1 MGRQHSPFPSSVPA
15 QFPNVPQQQPLT
27 SPPFAALSFAHL
39 GGDAGGNPQSPG
51 ASLICGI
58 LLSVVSLLFSD
69 MKPKAEPAAWTGT
82 ADPWVPVLSSSGE
95 PVPQAGTT
103 SQQTAAGPW
112 DFPLPPLIHGG
123 RHPPHL
129 ASPLQT
135 LGQPRP
141 HQPRAPALRRPLTLG
156 LLWLSLTLTLVSSL
170 GGDGVL
176 LGTMH
181 CAGCP

>member
-103 SQQTAAGPW
+103 SQQTAAGLW
-112 DFPLPPLIHGG
+112 DFPP
-123 RHPPHL
+123 
-129 ASPLQT
+129 ASADPW
-135 LGQPRP
+135 GK
-141 HQPRAPALRRPLTLG
+141 APASSGFSPADPWTATSPPAQGSGTTPATDPWAAVAEPNPNPGKQLG
-156 LLWLSLTLTLVSSL
+156 W
-170 GGDGVL
+170 
-176 LGTMH
+176 
-181 CAGCP
+181 